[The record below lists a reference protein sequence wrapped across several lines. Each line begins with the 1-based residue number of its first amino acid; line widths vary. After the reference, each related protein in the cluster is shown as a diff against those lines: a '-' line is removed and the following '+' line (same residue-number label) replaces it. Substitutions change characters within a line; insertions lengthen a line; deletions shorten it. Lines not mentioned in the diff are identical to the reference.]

1 MARWGRTD
9 REPLGRQ
16 YTDHDF
22 VTALGTVLD
31 GTMGTTA
38 TTHEVAQEMEC
49 AYSTCLHRLKVLAT
63 DTDTPVEQHVAPKE
77 TYRWTLSDHR

>member
-9 REPLGRQ
+9 TDQLGRR
-16 YTDHDF
+16 YTDQEF
-22 VTALGTVLD
+22 VTALGTAMD
-31 GTMGTTA
+31 GTMATTA

-63 DTDTPVEQHVAPKE
+63 DTNAPVKRHVAPKN
-77 TYRWTLSDHR
+77 TYQWTLSDKR